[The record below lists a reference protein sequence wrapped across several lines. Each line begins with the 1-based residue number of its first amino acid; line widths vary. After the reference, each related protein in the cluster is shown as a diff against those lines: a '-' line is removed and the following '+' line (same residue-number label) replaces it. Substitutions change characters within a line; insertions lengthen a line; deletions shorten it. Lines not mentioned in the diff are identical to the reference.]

1 MNTVR
6 ATILC
11 PYTKICAFQAPDGY
25 GVPLA
30 PDVFIETTEQEDDKK
45 EEGARFVVRKTL
57 HDGRVFYRDRLRSSC
72 SSKKRCR
79 HYVNGALHEK
89 IPKGSY
95 IFRPEVDGP
104 CDIVVLVQAAR
115 PYTSTNGC
123 AKPGCLPDATK
134 FDFMEASHYL
144 PVEPTATFRSSLHKR
159 KHGDTSAAYENKEVL
174 DTVPDAGGN
183 LKFMK
188 WYTERQ
194 TVVKV
199 RFVGGDTNFARSP
212 GCTCRSG

>member
-104 CDIVVLVQAAR
+104 ATLLSWCRQHVRILRPMVVRNRVVCLMPPSSTSWRLLTTYLLNPQLPSAPPCTKGNMEIHLPLMKIRKFLTLFLMLV
-115 PYTSTNGC
+115 GI
-123 AKPGCLPDATK
+123 
-134 FDFMEASHYL
+134 
-144 PVEPTATFRSSLHKR
+144 
-159 KHGDTSAAYENKEVL
+159 
-174 DTVPDAGGN
+174 
-183 LKFMK
+183 
-188 WYTERQ
+188 
-194 TVVKV
+194 
-199 RFVGGDTNFARSP
+199 
-212 GCTCRSG
+212 